1 MIPIV
6 LDFVTIASV
15 VAGGILLWL
24 NLRAWRRSRA
34 VITNYD
40 QSEDRKDIAAEPP
53 REAESFMPWSSVLF
67 DDPIDLPDG
76 DKLITLGDAATYITN
91 LPKAEQK
98 AQEWQAA
105 ARWLIAAAKGQD
117 YSLMHIRIEILRALY
132 RREVS
137 PPSNPEP

>member
-24 NLRAWRRSRA
+24 NLREWRPNR
-34 VITNYD
+34 VVMINYD
-40 QSEDRKDIAAEPP
+40 KSGDRKDIAAEPP

-98 AQEWQAA
+98 AQEWRAARCLVAA
-105 ARWLIAAAKGQD
+105 AEGQD
-117 YSLMHIRIEILRALY
+117 YSLMHIRIGILRALN
-132 RREVS
+132 RREMS